1 VKRSQAPLLA
11 LFLCATLAAC
21 TASVTPPGNAPL
33 QLDAR
38 AMRAN
43 SATANVIVN
52 PGFESGL
59 TGWTQCAK
67 LAVSLSKV
75 AHSGKRSVLLGTIRA
90 PEIDGT
96 AGLCQTVTAPGSAQ
110 LTFWTK
116 SIANVSTSGE
126 YQQAQLLAGKKVLQT
141 FYTIAATTKTW
152 QKHSYDLSG
161 YAGQV
166 VTVEFDVRGNGRR
179 GDYIGQYLDD
189 VALTGT
195 PIASPSP
202 SPSPP
207 PYASPSPSAPP
218 SPSPS
223 PSESPLASPPP
234 CNDPQFVTY
243 QTQFGAGTI
252 SSDQFVNVCGN
263 VTRVFP
269 SETTSSGL
277 HGYFDITIA
286 GANPNSIEIVSNL
299 DAMAEAP
306 SDRPPT
312 WPWVAVNDYAYVQG
326 RYYFDNTNSQ
336 GIDWT
341 EDDASGSW
349 PHTGYV
355 AVCSSVGVGCL
366 LYQ

>member
-11 LFLCATLAAC
+11 LFLCATLVAC
-21 TASVTPPGNAPL
+21 GASITPSGNAPR
-33 QLDAR
+33 QLDAP
-38 AMRAN
+38 AMRAHA
-43 SATANVIVN
+43 ATANVIVN

-59 TGWTQCAK
+59 TGWAECTK

-75 AHSGKRSVLLGTIRA
+75 AHSGKKSVLLGTIHA

-96 AGLCQTVTAPGSAQ
+96 AGICQTVTVPDSGR

-141 FYTIAATTKTW
+141 LYTIAATTKTW
-152 QKHSYDLSG
+152 EKQSYDLSG
-161 YAGQV
+161 YAGQS
-166 VTVEFDVRGNGRR
+166 VTIEFEVRGKGRH
-179 GDYIGQYLDD
+179 GNYIGQYVDD
-189 VALTGT
+189 VSLTGT
-195 PIASPSP
+195 AIASPSP
-202 SPSPP
+202 SPSP
-207 PYASPSPSAPP
+207 YSSPSPSEPP
-218 SPSPS
+218 SASPSPS

-243 QTQFGAGTI
+243 QTEFGAGSI
-252 SSDQFVNVCGN
+252 SGDQFVNVCGN

-341 EDDASGSW
+341 EDDTSGSW